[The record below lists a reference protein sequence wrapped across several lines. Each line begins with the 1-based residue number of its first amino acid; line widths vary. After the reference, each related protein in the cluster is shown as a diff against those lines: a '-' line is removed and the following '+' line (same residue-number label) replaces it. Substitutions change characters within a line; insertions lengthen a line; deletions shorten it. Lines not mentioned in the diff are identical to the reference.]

1 VRTLRLFVY
10 CSALLAGTVACAL
23 AQSPAHSTDTILVMP
38 FENASGAPGLQWISE
53 AFPELLSQRLMSP
66 GIFPLTRDD
75 RLRAYERAGVPAEIL
90 PPRATIYRMVDEMDV
105 QYIILGRYTF
115 DGRSFTAAAQILDV
129 PHRKLLPEVH
139 ESGALVDLIDVQT
152 AIAWD
157 LLKSLRPSAPLDRQ
171 TFVSSAP
178 AIRLDAFEHYVRGIA
193 STATAD
199 KIQHFREA
207 VRLNPGYDQAWLR
220 LGKTYFDD
228 HQPDQAIAALSRVST
243 TARGAREANFYLG
256 VSAYAVGDYPRA
268 ESAFRFVS
276 LRLPLPEVYSN
287 LGAVTNRLG
296 NRQQALAYFQK
307 ALAADPNNPDYHFNV
322 AVVLAESGSR
332 SEAERELKECLT
344 LSPTDTEARAFLDA
358 LLDNS
363 RSAHASQERIK
374 TNFEENSFQQLV
386 LGIQSAA
393 EERLAKTDPA
403 SHALF
408 HVGRGQELLTQGFLT
423 EAEKEFR
430 EAVALDANNAEAH
443 VGLARAL
450 DAENDLSGAR
460 AEAETALRLKTFID
474 PLLLL
479 ARLDLRDNKADA
491 AAQSVDRALKLDPKN
506 SSALTLKRAVAA
518 KLAEKAQPLPN

>member
-1 VRTLRLFVY
+1 MRILRLIVCCCAILAVSRGVY
-10 CSALLAGTVACAL
+10 
-23 AQSPAHSTDTILVMP
+23 AQGLSHTTDTLLVMP

-66 GIFPLTRDD
+66 GIFPLTRED

-105 QYIILGRYTF
+105 EYIILGRYTF
-115 DGRSFTAAAQILDV
+115 DGRSFTASAQILDV
-129 PHRKLLPEVH
+129 QHRKLLPEVH
-139 ESGALVDLIDVQT
+139 ESGTLVDLVDVQT

-157 LLKSLRPSAPLDRQ
+157 LLKSLRPTATLDRQ
-171 TFVSSAP
+171 TFISSAP
-178 AIRLDAFEHYVRGIA
+178 SIRLDAFEHYVRGIA
-193 STATAD
+193 STAAAD

-220 LGKTYFDD
+220 LGRTYFDD
-228 HQPDQAIAALSRVST
+228 HQYDQAIAALSHVST

-256 VSAYAVGDYPRA
+256 VSAYTIGDYSRA
-268 ESAFRFVS
+268 ESSFRFVS

-296 NRQQALAYFQK
+296 NRKQALAYFQK
-307 ALAADPNNPDYHFNV
+307 ALEADPNNADYHFN
-322 AVVLAESGSR
+322 LAIALAQSDSR
-332 SEAERELKECLT
+332 AEAERELKQCLA

-363 RSAHASQERIK
+363 HSARASQERIK

-393 EERLAKTDPA
+393 EERLAKTDPT

-430 EAVALDANNAEAH
+430 EAVALDANNPEAH

-479 ARLDLRDNKADA
+479 ARLDLRDNKTDA
-491 AAQSVDRALKLDPKN
+491 AAQVVDRALKLDPAN
-506 SSALTLKRAVAA
+506 PSALTLKRAVAA